1 MKITRRQLRQII
13 QDAVMREAVAEGM
26 LRRQNDRKGFSSG
39 IYKEGEQEKEEVVEE
54 E

>member
-13 QDAVMREAVAEGM
+13 QDSVMRLVVAAPR
-26 LRRQNDRKGFSSG
+26 LRGQNDRKGFSSG
-39 IYKEGEQEKEEVVEE
+39 IYEEDEQEKEEIVEE